1 MMKLILV
8 DDNDKGNEL
17 FSIQISYM
25 NNEYVWISGKGIY
38 NRNMQKVDEY
48 IVNEI
53 KKFIQSQGL
62 NVEEGMWY

>member
-8 DDNDKGNEL
+8 DDNEKGNEL